1 MITQKQCLELFEY
14 KDGQHYWKIKPLK
27 GKVKIGDCAGSSD
40 GLGYFQTKINGKAYK
55 NHRIIFLMHHGYLPN
70 KVDHKKGLSNT
81 IDNLRDA
88 SDIENAQ
95 NSKIPSNN
103 TSGYKN
109 VRWNKRNKKWVVEI
123 RVNYQRKYFGS
134 YFDIE
139 VAKFVAETMRHKYH
153 AKFANHQ

>member
-1 MITQKQCLELFEY
+1 
-14 KDGQHYWKIKPLK
+14 
-27 GKVKIGDCAGSSD
+27 
-40 GLGYFQTKINGKAYK
+40 
-55 NHRIIFLMHHGYLPN
+55 MHHGYLPN